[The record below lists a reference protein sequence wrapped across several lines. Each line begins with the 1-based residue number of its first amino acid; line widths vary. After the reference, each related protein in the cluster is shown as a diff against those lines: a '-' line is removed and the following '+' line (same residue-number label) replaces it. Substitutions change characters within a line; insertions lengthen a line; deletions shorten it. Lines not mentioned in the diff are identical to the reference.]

1 MHTKIGY
8 IGKRKRKR
16 SYVFETTYF
25 ALRQRVNFDSGYFLL
40 GPPRMKHSSKPKNI
54 SIIALASPFIIVNME
69 VLRRSP
75 KIPFKVYEP
84 LLKNQDE
91 VGESKNLKR
100 DEPTEKTG
108 EQVKELTARIELLE
122 RLCSQIEGERNNLR
136 EQNERLT
143 RLLPINAG
151 SAQAQE
157 RKEERSLWQRL
168 FG

>member
-1 MHTKIGY
+1 MKLTLGQASKQT
-8 IGKRKRKR
+8 GKAKSTILK
-16 SYVFETTYF
+16 SI
-25 ALRQRVNFDSGYFLL
+25 
-40 GPPRMKHSSKPKNI
+40 RMGRI
-54 SIIALASPFIIVNME
+54 SAERDAFNNWSIAPAELF
-69 VLRRSP
+69 R
-75 KIPFKVYEP
+75 VYEP
-84 LLKNQDE
+84 LCKNQDE

-122 RLCSQIEGERNNLR
+122 RLCSQIEGERDNLR

-143 RLLPINAG
+143 RLLPITTG